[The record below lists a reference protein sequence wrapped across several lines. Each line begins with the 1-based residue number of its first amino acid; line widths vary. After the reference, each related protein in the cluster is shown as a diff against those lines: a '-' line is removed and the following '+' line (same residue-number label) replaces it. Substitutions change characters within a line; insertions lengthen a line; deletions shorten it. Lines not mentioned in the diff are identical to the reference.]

1 MYVCMCI
8 HTHASTHVSAHT
20 HTHTH
25 THTQNIHVP
34 SLLTA
39 QYGSH
44 DLKRDKDLQE
54 CHQCLLQ

>member
-1 MYVCMCI
+1 MCMCVCAYR
-8 HTHASTHVSAHT
+8 HMQA
-20 HTHTH
+20 
-25 THTQNIHVP
+25 HTQNIHIP

-54 CHQCLLQ
+54 CHQCLLQD